1 MRIVN
6 MKEICCEIYDKKKR
20 ETMPFYV
27 WKVQDTNAYDEA
39 ENLNANR
46 KRIDTKLDEEGTWNQ
61 SDCFMQIKVRHS

>member
-39 ENLNANR
+39 QVFSWNRFNLY
-46 KRIDTKLDEEGTWNQ
+46 IIT
-61 SDCFMQIKVRHS
+61 